1 MDNYFNEIDIEK
13 YSADIEKCG
22 QVFVYGTLKTGGEI
36 RGLNNLGLN
45 VEPKG
50 KAKTSYPD
58 YEMLDL
64 GAFPGLLKGKSF
76 IVGEVWSVDADALFT
91 LDGIEGFDR
100 DEEEVEWKLPNFGDA
115 SQHSFYTRTV
125 IETSQGKAWVYFL
138 GEQEYGK
145 YRGLESDNIQREEN
159 TSTWQN

>member
-1 MDNYFNEIDIEK
+1 MDNFYNQPDMEK
-13 YSADIEKCG
+13 YSADIDKCN

-45 VEPKG
+45 VNPKG
-50 KAKTSYPD
+50 KAKTSYAD

-64 GAFPGLLKGKSF
+64 GSFPGLLKGKNY
-76 IVGEVWSVDADALFT
+76 IVGEVWEVDAEALDT

-100 DEEEVEWKLPNFGDA
+100 DELQVKWQAPNFGDA
-115 SQHSFYTRTV
+115 DKNNFYTRTI

-138 GEQEYGK
+138 GEEEYGK
-145 YRGLESDNIQREEN
+145 YRDLESNNIQNIDN
-159 TSTWQN
+159 TLTWQN